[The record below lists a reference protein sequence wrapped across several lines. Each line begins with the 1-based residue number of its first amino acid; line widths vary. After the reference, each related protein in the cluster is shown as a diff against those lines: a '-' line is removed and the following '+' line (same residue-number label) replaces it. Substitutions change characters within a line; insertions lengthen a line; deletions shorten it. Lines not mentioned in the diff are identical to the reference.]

1 MEFFAKSI
9 HTIDLEQEQLV
20 ERAAP
25 ESFQKFVDEL
35 FVYINENKSIRRFR
49 ERSINTEVLS
59 AVLQL
64 IDSENDQVFQQKA
77 TIIANRLLREGNRS
91 SR

>member
-49 ERSINTEVLS
+49 ERSINTEVLLS
-59 AVLQL
+59 L
-64 IDSENDQVFQQKA
+64 IH
-77 TIIANRLLREGNRS
+77 I
-91 SR
+91 